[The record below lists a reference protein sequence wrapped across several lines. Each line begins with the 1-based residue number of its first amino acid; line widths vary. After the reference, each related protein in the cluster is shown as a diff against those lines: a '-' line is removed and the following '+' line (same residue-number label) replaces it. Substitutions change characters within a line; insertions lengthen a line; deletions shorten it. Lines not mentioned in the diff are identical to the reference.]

1 MLVPGHKYG
10 STDDVDGERA
20 LYKDLSSRK
29 HLVRVYRERT
39 EIARRQ
45 KGQRAQVASQRKTGM
60 DRDTQEEWR
69 RKETQIECRRQQAEF
84 DFMHRKV
91 AE

>member
-29 HLVRVYRERT
+29 HLVRVY
-39 EIARRQ
+39 
-45 KGQRAQVASQRKTGM
+45 
-60 DRDTQEEWR
+60 QEEWR
-69 RKETQIECRRQQAEF
+69 RKKTQIECRRQQAEF